1 MTNGASS
8 EAAERNSHNTSEG
21 INLDSIYSRGA
32 PLYWDA
38 GWRAPLPI
46 PPGAK
51 YPPPKGYTGHQGR
64 WPDDEQIATW
74 ARERPPL
81 RTSHSE

>member
-1 MTNGASS
+1 VVIEVMTNGASS

-38 GWRAPLPI
+38 GWHSPLPFLPGTKS
-46 PPGAK
+46 PPLAGWT
-51 YPPPKGYTGHQGR
+51 GYDGL
-64 WPDDEQIATW
+64 WPDEEQIATW
-74 ARERPPL
+74 AWEQSP
-81 RTSHSE
+81 